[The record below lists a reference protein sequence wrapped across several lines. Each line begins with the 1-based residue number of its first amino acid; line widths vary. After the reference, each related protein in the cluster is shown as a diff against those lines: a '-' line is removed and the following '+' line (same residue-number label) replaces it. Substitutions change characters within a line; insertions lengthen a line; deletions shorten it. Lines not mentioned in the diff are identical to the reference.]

1 MLAVRTLANTLV
13 TACLLSATALAAQD
27 KPAPLTVAVPVYPN
41 SSCPIMGKPASTRL
55 FVDIEF
61 GRIYVCCKSCNRKI
75 QRDPV
80 NAHKTAYPVVKKHGN
95 QTCPVS
101 DKAVGESKATVLLQ
115 GQEIA
120 LCSDTCKPTA
130 QQTAQVVLA
139 KVNDPEVVDVGNA
152 ACPISGEAATPAAVV
167 LIGKQLVRL
176 ASLQQVKAV
185 EKDPA
190 KALAVA
196 LDKTRK
202 PVASSTPTKPPVAEE
217 DDEEMDETG
226 KPKAKSGKSGD
237 GKKQ

>member
-1 MLAVRTLANTLV
+1 MPAVRALAHTLV
-13 TACLLSATALAAQD
+13 AACLLGATALVAQE
-27 KPAPLTVAVPVYPN
+27 KPAQLTVTVPVSPN

-61 GRIYVCCKSCNRKI
+61 GRVYVCCKSCNKKI

-80 NAHKTAYPVVKKHGN
+80 TAHKTAYPVVKKHTN
-95 QTCPVS
+95 NTCPVS
-101 DKAVGESKATVLLQ
+101 GKAVGESKATVLLQ

-120 LCSDTCKPTA
+120 MCSDACKPTA

-139 KVNDPEVVDVGNA
+139 KVNDSEVVDVGNTV
-152 ACPISGEAATPAAVV
+152 CPISGEVATPAAVV

-176 ASLQQVKAV
+176 ANLQHVKAV

-190 KALAVA
+190 KALALA

-202 PVASSTPTKPPVAEE
+202 PIASTAKPPVAEE
-217 DDEEMDETG
+217 EDDEMDETG
-226 KPKAKSGKSGD
+226 KPKTKPSKGGD
-237 GKKQ
+237 GKKE